1 MMIEK
6 FLEYLKY
13 ERNRSELTMQSYG
26 EDLRTFEKYFKSVDE
41 QLDWTNVDTDVVRD
55 WMETMMDSGNS
66 AATVARRLSAL
77 RSFYKFAMAHKLA
90 DANPVYGVKSPKRKR
105 RLPVFIK
112 ESEMDMLIDNVDWDD
127 SIKDVRMRTIIILF
141 YSTGIRLSEL
151 TNLDDKDISFVN
163 NEIKVTGK
171 RDKQRIIPF
180 GDELRNVLQYYIAKR
195 DKLIVRQTD
204 ALIVTDKGVRMS
216 ADQVRYIVKKALS
229 LVSTQKKRS
238 PHVLRHTFATAMLNN
253 EAGLL
258 SIQKLLGH
266 ESVQTTEIYI
276 HTTFEQL
283 KRVYNQAHPRA

>member
-216 ADQVRYIVKKALS
+216 ADQVRYIVKKTLS

-266 ESVQTTEIYI
+266 ESVQTTEIYT

>member
-163 NEIKVTGK
+163 SEIKVTGK

-266 ESVQTTEIYI
+266 ESVQTTEIYT

>member
-26 EDLRTFEKYFKSVDE
+26 EDLRAFEKYFKSVDE

-105 RLPVFIK
+105 HLPVFIK

-266 ESVQTTEIYI
+266 ESVQTTEIYT

>member
-1 MMIEK
+1 MMIGK

-266 ESVQTTEIYI
+266 ESVQTTEIYT

>member
-105 RLPVFIK
+105 CLPVFIK

-266 ESVQTTEIYI
+266 ESVQTTEIYT

>member
-1 MMIEK
+1 MIEK

-41 QLDWTNVDTDVVRD
+41 QIDWTNVDTDVVRD

-77 RSFYKFAMAHKLA
+77 RSFYKFAMAHKLS

-266 ESVQTTEIYI
+266 ESVQTTEIYT

>member
-41 QLDWTNVDTDVVRD
+41 QIDWTNVDTDVVRD

-77 RSFYKFAMAHKLA
+77 RSFYKFAMAHKLS

-266 ESVQTTEIYI
+266 ESVQTTEIYT

>member
-26 EDLRTFEKYFKSVDE
+26 EDLRAFEKYFKSVDE

-266 ESVQTTEIYI
+266 ESVQTTEIYT

>member
-1 MMIEK
+1 MIEK

-216 ADQVRYIVKKALS
+216 ADQVRYIVKKTLS

-266 ESVQTTEIYI
+266 ESVQTTEIYT

>member
-77 RSFYKFAMAHKLA
+77 RSFYKFAMTHKLA

-266 ESVQTTEIYI
+266 ESVQTTEIYT

>member
-1 MMIEK
+1 MIEK

-26 EDLRTFEKYFKSVDE
+26 EDLRAFEKYFKSVDE

-266 ESVQTTEIYI
+266 ESVQTTEIYT

>member
-77 RSFYKFAMAHKLA
+77 RSFYKFAMAPKLA

-266 ESVQTTEIYI
+266 ESVQTTEIYT

>member
-26 EDLRTFEKYFKSVDE
+26 EDLQTFEKYFKSVDE

-216 ADQVRYIVKKALS
+216 ADQVRCIVKKALS

-266 ESVQTTEIYI
+266 ESVQTTEIYT

>member
-216 ADQVRYIVKKALS
+216 VDQVRYIVKKALS

-266 ESVQTTEIYI
+266 ESVQTTEIYT